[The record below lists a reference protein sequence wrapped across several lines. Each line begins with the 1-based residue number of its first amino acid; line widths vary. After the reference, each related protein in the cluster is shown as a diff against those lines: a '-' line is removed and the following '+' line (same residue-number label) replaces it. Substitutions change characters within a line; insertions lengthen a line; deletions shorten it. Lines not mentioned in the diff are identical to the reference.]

1 MQMKSLFAIK
11 FTSIFCAVTLL
22 FSACEDGEDGHIGA
36 NADQYDEMTKY
47 GSITL
52 IFSGK
57 APDGG
62 TILDTIAYRYCPRLW
77 NSTVS
82 SSPNSPN
89 THINIERMQTIGDVT
104 NDLPPKANLYL
115 RSVNKA
121 GVATVDEMSL
131 ELIAQIT
138 TSTNQRIL
146 FDPWERIEIPVTDV
160 TEYNYNVAT
169 GEVKT
174 RFTVKVPAA
183 KSPTD
188 NELTIAGEVGA
199 IVLETY

>member
-1 MQMKSLFAIK
+1 MKSLFAIK
-11 FTSIFCAVTLL
+11 FTLIFCAVTLL

-52 IFSGK
+52 IVSGK
-57 APDGG
+57 GSDGSP
-62 TILDTIAYRYCPRLW
+62 ILDTVAYRYCPRLW

-89 THINIERMQTIGDVT
+89 TYISIERMQTIGDVT
-104 NDLPPKANLYL
+104 NDLPPEADLYL

-121 GVATVDEMSL
+121 GVETLDDMSL

-138 TSTNQRIL
+138 SSTNQLIL
-146 FDPWERIEIPVTDV
+146 FNPWDRLEIPVTDV
-160 TEYNYNVAT
+160 TEYNYNAAT

-174 RFTVKVPAA
+174 RFTLKIPAA
-183 KSPTD
+183 KNPTS
-188 NELTIAGEVGA
+188 NELTIAGEVDA

>member
-1 MQMKSLFAIK
+1 MKSLFAIK
-11 FTSIFCAVTLL
+11 FTLIFCAVTLL

-36 NADQYDEMTKY
+36 NSDQYDEMTKY

-57 APDGG
+57 GSDGSP
-62 TILDTIAYRYCPRLW
+62 ILDTVAYRYCPRLW

-89 THINIERMQTIGDVT
+89 TYISIERMQTIGDVT
-104 NDLPPKANLYL
+104 NDLPPEADLYL

-121 GVATVDEMSL
+121 GVETLDDMSL

-138 TSTNQRIL
+138 SSTNQLIL
-146 FDPWERIEIPVTDV
+146 FNPWDRLEIPVTDV
-160 TEYNYNVAT
+160 TEYNYNAAT

-174 RFTVKVPAA
+174 RFTLKIPAA
-183 KSPTD
+183 KNPTS
-188 NELTIAGEVGA
+188 NELTIAGEVDA